1 MSYRTDDTT
10 SGDRI
15 ERARRD
21 MIARLDCMHLGT
33 HDQGEEASEDARA
46 DESSDPI
53 EAARDRM
60 LRRLATRR

>member
-1 MSYRTDDTT
+1 MSSYRTDDTT

-21 MIARLDCMHLGT
+21 MIARLDCMHLGSN
-33 HDQGEEASEDARA
+33 DNGEDASENARA
-46 DESSDPI
+46 DETDPV
-53 EAARDRM
+53 EAARARM